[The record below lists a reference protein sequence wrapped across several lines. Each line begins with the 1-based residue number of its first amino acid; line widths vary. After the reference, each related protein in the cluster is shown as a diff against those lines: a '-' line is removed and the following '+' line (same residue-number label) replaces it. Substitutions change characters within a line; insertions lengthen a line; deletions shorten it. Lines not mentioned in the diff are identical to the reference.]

1 MTSRFRFP
9 DVSLLN
15 SFSVTTLLAVA
26 ALSAPSLALAAT
38 TVTLTPVADSY
49 VTPDAPDANFGNS
62 GTFVVNRGYS
72 EAYLRFDLSSLPANA
87 VITSVSLSA
96 LAYSGYAYG
105 GDGNVYTS
113 FVADDSWQ
121 EMGITWNNRPTP
133 AATPVGEWFL
143 WYDFTPEDKRG
154 INSNAALIPVV
165 QGELAG
171 DKQVSFR
178 LHSPG
183 YKTNYRSRHVTNAA
197 QRPALTLT
205 YELAPVT
212 TVLEPEA
219 DAYVN
224 RDYWGESDWNYG
236 SALELVI
243 NYGFDRKI
251 FLRFNLAS
259 IPAGAVI
266 QSVKLSATA
275 FTGVSPFGDG
285 NVYAYLVPDNSWGE
299 SSITYNNQPAATGS
313 PLGWWWLWYP
323 TNNAYFDQ
331 VGVTEDPNFI
341 PVIQAASDATDR
353 RVSFQLS
360 SPYYLTSYYS
370 RETSNAS
377 KHPKLEVTYLP

>member
-1 MTSRFRFP
+1 MSRFRLP
-9 DVSLLN
+9 S

-26 ALSAPSLALAAT
+26 ALSAPALAST

-49 VTPDAPDANFGNS
+49 VTPDAPDANFGNH
-62 GTFVVNRGYS
+62 GTFIVNRGYAES
-72 EAYLRFDLSSLPANA
+72 YLRFDLSSLPANA
-87 VITSVSLSA
+87 VITAASLSA
-96 LAYSGYAYG
+96 LAYDGYAYG

-113 FVADDSWQ
+113 FVADDSWR

-143 WYDFTPEDKRG
+143 WYDFTPVDKWG

-183 YKTNYRSRHVTNAA
+183 YKTRYRSREVTNAA

-219 DAYVN
+219 DASVY
-224 RDYWGESDWNYG
+224 RGYWGESDWNYG
-236 SALELVI
+236 AALELVI
-243 NYGFDRKI
+243 NYGFDQKI

-285 NVYAYLVPDNSWGE
+285 NVYTYLVPDNTWSE
-299 SSITYNNQPAATGS
+299 YSITYNNQPAATGS

-341 PVIQAASDATDR
+341 PALQAASDATDR
-353 RVSFQLS
+353 RVSFRLS
-360 SPYYLTSYYS
+360 SPYYLTNYYS
-370 RETSNAS
+370 REVGNAS
-377 KHPKLEVTYLP
+377 KRPKLEVTYLP

>member
-1 MTSRFRFP
+1 MMSRFRLP
-9 DVSLLN
+9 ST
-15 SFSVTTLLAVA
+15 SSVTTLLAVA
-26 ALSAPSLALAAT
+26 ALSAPSLALAAST

-49 VTPDAPDANFGNS
+49 VSPDGPDSNFGNH
-62 GTFVVNRGYS
+62 GTFIVNRGYA

-87 VITSVSLSA
+87 VITAASLSA
-96 LAYSGYAYG
+96 LAYDGYAYG

-113 FVADDSWQ
+113 FVANDSWQ
-121 EMGITWNNRPTP
+121 EMGITWNNRPAP

-183 YKTNYRSRHVTNAA
+183 YKTRYRSREVTNAA

-205 YELAPVT
+205 YELGPVT

-224 RDYWGESDWNYG
+224 HDYWGESDWNYG
-236 SALELVI
+236 SAQELVI

-275 FTGVSPFGDG
+275 FWGVSPGGDG
-285 NVYAYLVPDNSWGE
+285 NVYTYLVPDNNWGE
-299 SSITYNNQPAATGS
+299 YSITYNNQPAATGS

-323 TNNAYFDQ
+323 TNNPYFDQ
-331 VGVTEDPNFI
+331 VGVTEDTNFI
-341 PVIQAASDATDR
+341 PVLQAASDASDR
-353 RVSFQLS
+353 RVSFRLS

-370 RETSNAS
+370 RESPDAS

>member
-1 MTSRFRFP
+1 MMSRFRLP
-9 DVSLLN
+9 S
-15 SFSVTTLLAVA
+15 SSPVTTLLAVA
-26 ALSAPSLALAAT
+26 ALAAPSLALAST

-49 VTPDAPDANFGNS
+49 VAPGVPDSNFGNH
-62 GTFVVNRGYS
+62 GTFVVNQGYA

-87 VITSVSLSA
+87 VITAASLSA
-96 LAYSGYAYG
+96 LAYDGYAYG

-133 AATPVGEWFL
+133 ATSTVGEWFL
-143 WYDFTPEDKRG
+143 WYDYTVVDKLG
-154 INSNAALIPVV
+154 VNSHAALIPVV

-183 YKTNYRSRHVTNAA
+183 YKTRYRSREYSNAA

-219 DAYVN
+219 DAHVH
-224 RDYWGESDWNYG
+224 RSYWGESDWNYG
-236 SALELVI
+236 SSQELVI
-243 NYGFDRKI
+243 YNDAEQKI

-259 IPAGAVI
+259 IPAGSAI
-266 QSVKLSATA
+266 QSVKLSATS
-275 FTGVSPFGDG
+275 FWGRSPYGDG
-285 NVYAYLVPDNSWGE
+285 NVYTYLVPDNSWGE
-299 SSITYNNQPAATGS
+299 YSITYNNQPAATGS

-323 TNNAYFDQ
+323 TINPYFDQ
-331 VGVTEDPNFI
+331 VGVTEDPNII
-341 PVIQAASDATDR
+341 PVLQAASDATDR
-353 RVSFQLS
+353 RISFRLS
-360 SPYYLTSYYS
+360 SPNYLTSYYS
-370 RETSNAS
+370 RESPDAS

>member
-15 SFSVTTLLAVA
+15 SFPVTTLLAVA
-26 ALSAPSLALAAT
+26 ALSAPSLALAST

-49 VTPDAPDANFGNS
+49 VSPDGPDSNFGNH
-62 GTFVVNRGYS
+62 GTFVVNRGYA
-72 EAYLRFDLSSLPANA
+72 EAYLRFDLSSLPSNA
-87 VITSVSLSA
+87 VITAASLSS
-96 LAYSGYAYG
+96 LAYDGYAYG

-143 WYDFTPEDKRG
+143 WYDYTVEDKRG
-154 INSNAALIPVV
+154 VNSNAALIPVV

-171 DKQVSFR
+171 DKLVSFR

-183 YKTNYRSRHVTNAA
+183 YKTRYRSREVTNAA

-205 YELAPVT
+205 YSVNEPVT
-212 TVLEPEA
+212 VVLDPEA
-219 DAYVN
+219 DAYITGG
-224 RDYWGESDWNYG
+224 DHGENTMNYG
-236 SALELVI
+236 REQALHI
-243 NYGFDRKI
+243 NYRWDRKF

-259 IPAGAVI
+259 IPAGALI

-275 FTGVSPFGDG
+275 FTGSSPGGDG
-285 NVYAYLVPDNSWGE
+285 NVYVYRLWDNNWDE
-299 SSITYNNQPAATGS
+299 YTITYDTQVWPIWEL
-313 PLGWWWLWYP
+313 LGTWWLWYP
-323 TNNAYFDQ
+323 GGSSYDQ
-331 VGVTEDPNFI
+331 VGATADPAFI
-341 PVIQAASDATDR
+341 PVVQAASDATDR
-353 RVSFQLS
+353 RISFRLNG
-360 SPYYLTSYYS
+360 PYYATSYYS
-370 RETSNAS
+370 RESPDAS